1 MGRLT
6 QHTKV
11 LATSTSSSLSSLLP
25 TQTHTSAKISLE
37 LTSTP
42 TRTWAPIST
51 RLHQISRSFSQ
62 PASGTQL
69 WVTFPAEPPH
79 GLKTSLSVLS
89 HRTILA
95 RTSDSTSE
103 SFTRWARPTRLKLST
118 HTTGTRSTR
127 SQSLSQPLLV
137 ATGTAWTI
145 PTMVTSDAWTAL
157 LVPLLLATLTH
168 KVVT

>member
-1 MGRLT
+1 MG
-6 QHTKV
+6 
-11 LATSTSSSLSSLLP
+11 
-25 TQTHTSAKISLE
+25 
-37 LTSTP
+37 
-42 TRTWAPIST
+42 T
-51 RLHQISRSFSQ
+51 RLQLISRSLSR

-69 WVTFPAEPPH
+69 WETFPVEPPH

-118 HTTGTRSTR
+118 HTTGTRS
-127 SQSLSQPLLV
+127 QSLSQPLLV

-157 LVPLLLATLTH
+157 LVPLLLATSTH